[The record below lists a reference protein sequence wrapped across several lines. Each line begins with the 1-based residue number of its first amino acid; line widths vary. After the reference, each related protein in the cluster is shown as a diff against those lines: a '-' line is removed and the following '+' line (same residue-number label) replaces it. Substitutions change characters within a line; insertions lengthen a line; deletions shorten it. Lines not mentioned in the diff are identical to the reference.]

1 MSMTTIYINGRFL
14 MHNITGVQRYA
25 MELIRQMD
33 ALIAEDDPAFA
44 PYRFVVLA
52 PHGQIQP
59 LELAHIEIRQ
69 VGPLKG
75 HLWEQLTLPLHTT
88 NGFLLNLCNTAP
100 LLKRQQAVTM
110 HDAAVYAVPET
121 YSFAFKAWYKVVFRV
136 VGKTA
141 KRIITCSEFSKRQL
155 MHYAGINKDKLQTIY
170 HGKEHMVGTPIA
182 QGYTEKMGLER
193 PFVLAVSS
201 MSPNK
206 NFRSIVAALELIGD
220 KDFDVVIA
228 GGKSKIFNETTPGGE
243 SSGRVHYLGYVE
255 EEELRAL
262 YDKAAC
268 FVFPSFYEG
277 FGLPPLEAMACGAPV
292 ISSKAA
298 SLPEVC
304 GDAVLY
310 CDPHDP
316 QDIADQIRRVMGDPQ
331 LREELSARGIE
342 QAAKFSWSRCA
353 RETIG
358 AVARAMGTQEVYRER
373 PAAKAVAPKQTR

>member
-1 MSMTTIYINGRFL
+1 MSTTTIYINGRFL
-14 MHNITGVQRYA
+14 THSITGVQRYA

-33 ALIAEDDPAFA
+33 AMIGEGDPAFA
-44 PYRFVVLA
+44 PYRFVILA
-52 PHGQIQP
+52 PHGELQK
-59 LELAHIEIRQ
+59 LELTHIEQRQ
-69 VGPLKG
+69 VGPLSG

-88 NGFLLNLCNTAP
+88 DGFLLNLCNTAP
-100 LLKRQQAVTM
+100 LFKRSQAVTM
-110 HDAAVYAVPET
+110 HDAAVYAVPQT
-121 YSFAFKAWYKVVFRV
+121 YSWAFKAWYKIVFRT
-136 VGKTA
+136 VGMTA
-141 KRIITCSEFSKRQL
+141 RRIITCSEFSKQQL
-155 MHYAGINKDKLQTIY
+155 IKYVGIKEDKLQTIY
-170 HGKEHMVGTPIA
+170 HGKEHMLDTPIA
-182 QGYTEKMGLER
+182 DGYTEAKGLER

-206 NFRSIVAALELIGD
+206 NFRAIVAALELIGD

-228 GGKSKIFNETTPGGE
+228 GGKSNIFNETTPGGE
-243 SSGRVHYLGYVE
+243 SSGRVHYLGYVA

-292 ISSKAA
+292 IASGAA

-331 LREELSARGIE
+331 LREELRAKGRA

-358 AVARAMGTQEVYRER
+358 AVARALGTSEVYRER
-373 PAAKAVAPKQTR
+373 QAGKSAIARK